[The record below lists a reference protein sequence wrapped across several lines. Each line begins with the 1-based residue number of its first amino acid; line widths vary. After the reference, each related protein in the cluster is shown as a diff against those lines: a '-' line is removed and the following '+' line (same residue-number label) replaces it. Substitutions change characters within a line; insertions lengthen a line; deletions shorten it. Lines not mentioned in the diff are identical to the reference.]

1 MIERLI
7 IALALLALGAAVFS
21 VYRRHNLRRIVPT
34 DPLLAELDL
43 AIPTI
48 VYFTTPTC
56 VPCKTQQQP
65 ALRML
70 SEALNGHLQVVQVDA
85 TQQPEDAQRWGV
97 QTAPTTF
104 VLDTTGHAVAVNYG
118 VAPLP
123 VLKQQIERS
132 A

>member
-7 IALALLALGAAVFS
+7 IALALLAIGCAVFML
-21 VYRRHNLRRIVPT
+21 YRRHHLRRIAPT
-34 DPLLAELDL
+34 DPLLANLDL

-56 VPCKTQQQP
+56 LPCKTQQQP
-65 ALRML
+65 ALHKLKEEM
-70 SEALNGHLQVVQVDA
+70 NGRLQIVQVDA

-104 VLDTTGHAVAVNYG
+104 VLDPTGHAVAVNYG

-123 VLKQQIERS
+123 LLKQQIRQT